1 MNNININKTNEIEP
15 IQTRKQGEVS
25 LADIKNSESDAT
37 RNVVREDKFQ
47 ISDRAAEVGK
57 FVDRIKDL
65 PEIRQEKVEILRQQ
79 VERGEYD
86 SSSKDIADAILRDIR

>member
-15 IQTRKQGEVS
+15 IQTRKQSDVS
-25 LADIKNSESDAT
+25 LADIKKSESDAP

-47 ISDRAAEVGK
+47 ISDRASEVGK

-65 PEIRQEKVEILRQQ
+65 PDIRQEKVDVLRQQ
-79 VERGEYD
+79 IESGEYD
-86 SSSKDIADAILRDIR
+86 SSSEDIADAVLKEIR

>member
-15 IQTRKQGEVS
+15 IQTRKQSDVS
-25 LADIKNSESDAT
+25 LADIKKSESDAT

-57 FVDRIKDL
+57 FVDRIKEL
-65 PEIRQEKVEILRQQ
+65 PEVRQEKVEVLRQQ
-79 VERGEYD
+79 IERGEYD